1 MTKILCTGSA
11 GFIFSNFVRKALYER
26 KDWKIVSIDKLINP
40 SGRDNLYISKNH
52 TFHIGDISDA
62 HFIDNVF
69 RLERPDIVLNGAAY
83 THVDDSIK
91 EPNRFI
97 LSNVL
102 GTQVLANASIK
113 YGVEKFV
120 MVSTDEVMGHLTN
133 ENDPLLTEEAPLNPR
148 NPYAAS
154 KASAE
159 LIIKAMGITHGLK
172 YCITRSSN
180 NYGPRQTSDKFIPK
194 VIKCILNNQP
204 IPVYGEGKQIRD
216 WLQVWDNCAAI
227 MKIVDIGIPGETYN
241 ISANQ
246 EFSNIEVVNMICN
259 ILGKG
264 HDLITFVKDRLAHD
278 FRYGINSSKIRAL
291 GWAPE
296 FKFKAGLAKTIDWYK
311 LNKPLIDKQDASIHQ
326 NDNQNNSN

>member
-1 MTKILCTGSA
+1 
-11 GFIFSNFVRKALYER
+11 VLYER
-26 KDWKIVSIDKLINP
+26 KDWKIISIDKLVGTANGI
-40 SGRDNLYISKNH
+40 DNLYINKNH
-52 TFHIGDISDA
+52 SFHIGDIADA

-69 RLERPDIVLNGAAY
+69 RIERPDIVVNGAAY

-91 EPNRFI
+91 EPNKFI

-102 GTQVLANASIK
+102 GTQVLANASVK

-120 MVSTDEVMGHLTN
+120 MASTDEVMGHLTS
-133 ENDPLLTEEAPLNPR
+133 ENDALLTEEAPLNPR

-159 LIIKAMGITHGLK
+159 LIVKAMGITHGLN

-216 WLQVWDNCAAI
+216 WLHVWDNCA
-227 MKIVDIGIPGETYN
+227 GILKVIDEGKSGETYN

-246 EFSNIEVVNMICN
+246 EFSNIEVVNLICN
-259 ILGKG
+259 IMGKG
-264 HDLITFVKDRLAHD
+264 HNLITFIEDRKSHD
-278 FRYGINSSKIRAL
+278 FRYGIDSSKLKSL
-291 GWAPE
+291 GWKPE
-296 FKFKAGLAKTIDWYK
+296 SKFKQGIAKTIDWYK
-311 LNKPLIDKQDASIHQ
+311 LNNFLIEKQDASLH
-326 NDNQNNSN
+326 NDNKNHSK